1 MTRGGGEKFFVYFR
15 FADSVIPPIRRLL
28 IGQGSQIFARKML
41 GTGNG
46 QDGISTETPND
57 IIFFL
62 KAAQL
67 FDKDNMCTRLSR
79 HPYKAELFLLGLLL
93 LKRFRE
99 TFSP

>member
-1 MTRGGGEKFFVYFR
+1 
-15 FADSVIPPIRRLL
+15 
-28 IGQGSQIFARKML
+28 ML

-46 QDGISTETPND
+46 QDGISTETPDD

-93 LKRFRE
+93 LERFRE